1 MELPDEVK
9 LAIVTG
15 ACVIASAIVF
25 KNALHIQP
33 SFNISPPLWVF
44 IVYLIIRTTS
54 KTKYDDTLY
63 WGLAIGM
70 VTVLTILLYTF

>member
-1 MELPDEVK
+1 MKWPDELK

-15 ACVIASAIVF
+15 ACVIAIAILF
-25 KNALHIQP
+25 KNVLHIQP
-33 SFNISPPLWVF
+33 SFIISPPLLVF

-63 WGLAIGM
+63 WGLAIGI
-70 VTVLTILLYTF
+70 VTILTILLYAF

>member
-9 LAIVTG
+9 LAIVTA

-33 SFNISPPLWVF
+33 SFNISPPLLVF

-54 KTKYDDTLY
+54 KTNYTLY
-63 WGLAIGM
+63 WGLAIGV
-70 VTVLTILLYTF
+70 VTILTILLYAF